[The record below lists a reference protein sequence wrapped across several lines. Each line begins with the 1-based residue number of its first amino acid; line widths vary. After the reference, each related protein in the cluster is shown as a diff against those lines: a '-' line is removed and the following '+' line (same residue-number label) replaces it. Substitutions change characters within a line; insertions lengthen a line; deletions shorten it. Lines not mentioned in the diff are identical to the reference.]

1 MDCSTFVC
9 AVCSCVYLLGTVRV
23 TACVHGSRPAR
34 VDTLQCFHAVPRP
47 QNCESVMVTV
57 RFFQIRFFVY
67 LCVEVLNR
75 HINVHQQH
83 DQLVRL
89 NARTRRYFTSMSVAR
104 KVTNKEVLV
113 IGELDGIHGDSVDF
127 ETTSFALVAQ
137 HCFVLHDEAKDPPAM
152 LFFFGV
158 WCREWW

>member
-1 MDCSTFVC
+1 
-9 AVCSCVYLLGTVRV
+9 
-23 TACVHGSRPAR
+23 
-34 VDTLQCFHAVPRP
+34 
-47 QNCESVMVTV
+47 MVTV

-89 NARTRRYFTSMSVAR
+89 NTRTRRYFTFMSVAR

-113 IGELDGIHGDSVDF
+113 IEDLDGVQGDNVYF
-127 ETTSFALVAQ
+127 ERTSFALVAQ
-137 HCFVLHDEAKDPPAM
+137 HCLVLHDGAKDLPAM

-158 WCREWW
+158 